1 MSSDSDMG
9 TTHSSE
15 HVVVESNDDTTT
27 TTTPTTVPPPPTT
40 TTTTGSDTPASN
52 DNHDETEIPPVYLRE
67 LIAIDHA
74 SESLQSR
81 PPRDPNDNTSNSRTI
96 ASLVFDGTPE
106 VSSGDD
112 DNDEDDTNALDHQ
125 EDNAINAVDATVP
138 RANVAHD
145 HEPQEAA
152 TDHDDD
158 ARAPSSTASI
168 DTRVRV
174 LCYNILAECYSPP
187 VWFPH
192 CPAHYLKFKFRA
204 QRIVNEVAHYQ
215 PDIVCLQEVDHW
227 KSFYRQRFAEL
238 GYDACYV
245 PRPGRP
251 DGCATLWKTDKY
263 SAILSLS
270 RWTWTFDAMSFVQ
283 LIESSAR
290 SQTM

>member
-40 TTTTGSDTPASN
+40 TTTTGSDTPANN

-168 DTRVRV
+168 DTRVRMLLSTRV
-174 LCYNILAECYSPP
+174 
-187 VWFPH
+187 V
-192 CPAHYLKFKFRA
+192 PAL
-204 QRIVNEVAHYQ
+204 
-215 PDIVCLQEVDHW
+215 
-227 KSFYRQRFAEL
+227 S
-238 GYDACYV
+238 G
-245 PRPGRP
+245 
-251 DGCATLWKTDKY
+251 TL
-263 SAILSLS
+263 SQ
-270 RWTWTFDAMSFVQ
+270 VQ
-283 LIESSAR
+283 VSSATHRERGR
-290 SQTM
+290 SLPTRHCVPSRGRSLEVLLSSTLR